1 MFLLSNRRISYIIY
15 TLLILILQINFPS
28 IVFFNNYKINLDL
41 MLVYFTFLVFL
52 NGSYKLI
59 FYAFLYGLIQDMVVS
74 VDQLGLLSFITS
86 FTVFLLLSIRD
97 YDNLWSL
104 KMKYF
109 SVFLIYSFHFLF
121 YYFILY
127 SDLLGVIFLIS
138 SFQAFVSFML
148 FFLIANFFVKI
159 K

>member
-1 MFLLSNRRISYIIY
+1 MFLLSNRRINYIIF

-59 FYAFLYGLIQDMVVS
+59 FYAFLYGLIQDMVIS

-104 KMKYF
+104 KMKY
-109 SVFLIYSFHFLF
+109 SGIFLIYL
-121 YYFILY
+121 
-127 SDLLGVIFLIS
+127 FLIYES
-138 SFQAFVSFML
+138 YT
-148 FFLIANFFVKI
+148 K
-159 K
+159 

>member
-1 MFLLSNRRISYIIY
+1 MFLLSNRKINYIIF

-28 IVFFNNYKINLDL
+28 IIFFNNYKINLDL

-59 FYAFLYGLIQDMVVS
+59 FYAFLYGLIQDMVIS

-104 KMKYF
+104 KMKY
-109 SVFLIYSFHFLF
+109 SSIFLIYLFHFLF

-127 SDLLGVIFLIS
+127 SDLSGFIFLIS
-138 SFQAFVSFML
+138 FFQTLVSFML
-148 FFLIANFFVKI
+148 FFLIANFFIKI

>member
-1 MFLLSNRRISYIIY
+1 MFLLSNRRINYIIF

-59 FYAFLYGLIQDMVVS
+59 FYAFLYGFIQDMIIS

-86 FTVFLLLSIRD
+86 FTVFLLLSIRG

-104 KMKYF
+104 KIKY
-109 SVFLIYSFHFLF
+109 SSIFLIYLFHFLF

-127 SDLLGVIFLIS
+127 SDLFGVIFLIS
-138 SFQAFVSFML
+138 FFQALVSFTL
-148 FFLIANFFVKI
+148 FFLIANFFIKI

>member
-1 MFLLSNRRISYIIY
+1 MFLLSNRRINYIIF

-59 FYAFLYGLIQDMVVS
+59 FYAFLYGLIQDMVIS

-104 KMKYF
+104 KIKYF
-109 SVFLIYSFHFLF
+109 S
-121 YYFILY
+121 IL
-127 SDLLGVIFLIS
+127 
-138 SFQAFVSFML
+138 
-148 FFLIANFFVKI
+148 
-159 K
+159 